1 VAGIGVVSAA
11 DEIEPDVMEVLQNR
25 SRKGSPSAVLKGRP
39 AGNERLPSGIPF
51 RGWRCAKQSALQKPE
66 FLKLCLAPGDHP
78 AGRIQVDVFVQQFEL
93 AERSGCWSRLAIG
106 AFRHG
111 SLSVAEKSHLAG
123 KATTFFFAR
132 KFSGGDS

>member
-1 VAGIGVVSAA
+1 MFPLVVW
-11 DEIEPDVMEVLQNR
+11 
-25 SRKGSPSAVLKGRP
+25 
-39 AGNERLPSGIPF
+39 
-51 RGWRCAKQSALQKPE
+51 RGAKQSALQKPE

-111 SLSVAEKSHLAG
+111 SLSVAEKSHLAAKQQPFLRP
-123 KATTFFFAR
+123 KAFQAEISNLKMRR
-132 KFSGGDS
+132 KELHL